1 LNAIIANRI
10 AKEFTKDAHT
20 LVDRLIRK
28 VLETI
33 SNEL

>member
-10 AKEFTKDAHT
+10 TKEFTKDAHT
-20 LVDRLIRK
+20 LVDGLIKK

-33 SNEL
+33 STSL